1 MLRGQFL
8 GGFQLYVD
16 DLPIGRL
23 PGNKT
28 SELLAF
34 FALNPGQT
42 FGRHLVAETVW
53 GECRT
58 GDVMKALRQE
68 LWTIRRVFSDL
79 AIDPEIYFSLS
90 GNELGVYGAP
100 DIDAIEFE
108 RSVDLLLARIDG
120 PSAAEDMARL
130 EAVVALYAGELLP
143 GFYSDWCHLPREI
156 LRDKFIISVE
166 TLMFCYGQT
175 GNWGP
180 ALICGKRLLDVD
192 PLLEHVHREMMR
204 FHYARGDRPA
214 ALRQFQKCRD
224 QLRRELM
231 LDPMSETIAL
241 RDAIQRENR
250 AEINRKARYAGSAAN
265 PYRDRL
271 RFSYS
276 PEAPHRAHRGE
287 PGVDAST

>member
-1 MLRGQFL
+1 
-8 GGFQLYVD
+8 
-16 DLPIGRL
+16 
-23 PGNKT
+23 
-28 SELLAF
+28 
-34 FALNPGQT
+34 
-42 FGRHLVAETVW
+42 
-53 GECRT
+53 
-58 GDVMKALRQE
+58 
-68 LWTIRRVFSDL
+68 
-79 AIDPEIYFSLS
+79 
-90 GNELGVYGAP
+90 
-100 DIDAIEFE
+100 
-108 RSVDLLLARIDG
+108 
-120 PSAAEDMARL
+120 
-130 EAVVALYAGELLP
+130 
-143 GFYSDWCHLPREI
+143 
-156 LRDKFIISVE
+156 
-166 TLMFCYGQT
+166 MFCYGQT